1 MADSTRIGKRW
12 LASVMLSIS
21 CVALLAGT
29 IAPPQ
34 QSVALQ
40 SSAAVHT
47 GMAGM
52 MAEEGKAA
60 KPCPQ
65 NADKERSQVARK
77 DPAAG
82 HRSVRDP
89 LKVLLRGILL

>member
-1 MADSTRIGKRW
+1 MAETTRIGKRW

-21 CVALLAGT
+21 WVALLAGT

-40 SSAAVHT
+40 PSSAVHS
-47 GMAGM
+47 GMA
-52 MAEEGKAA
+52 EDSKAA

-65 NADKERSQVARK
+65 TTDKERAQEARK